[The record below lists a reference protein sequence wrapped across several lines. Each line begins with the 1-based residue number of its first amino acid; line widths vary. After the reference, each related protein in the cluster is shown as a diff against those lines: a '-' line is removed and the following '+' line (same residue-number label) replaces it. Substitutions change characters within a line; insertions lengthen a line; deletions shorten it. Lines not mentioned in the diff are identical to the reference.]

1 MVNSNKNQY
10 KFVNSIIV
18 KFIVP
23 IALFLW
29 SRVYKS
35 HKLQKHLFLM
45 EKKKSMKGRLKWL
58 SYLGIT
64 IVKSKSDHVSKKPVN
79 YNYFLSPTIT
89 LVNIVSEAWSFS

>member
-10 KFVNSIIV
+10 KFVNSTIV

-45 EKKKSMKGRLKWL
+45 EKKKVWK
-58 SYLGIT
+58 
-64 IVKSKSDHVSKKPVN
+64 VD
-79 YNYFLSPTIT
+79 
-89 LVNIVSEAWSFS
+89 